1 MKTKLLFQPCMIS
14 ALWGLAG
21 CHSDDTGAAQTPA
34 QNQGKSAE
42 AHVYPAPGGPYQ
54 VGVKSFD
61 LLDAGPDGM
70 SPVPETTR
78 RLPVKVFYPTHENTG
93 QYQGYFDPW
102 GHQIGY
108 LERVRPEDKP
118 IHPNQFELS
127 SIQSWSQADAQ
138 IAESEAG
145 TGWPVLIYSHGAF
158 LFEVDNTELLE
169 DLASRGYIVVS
180 INHTY
185 ISGVA
190 SFQDGSAIGTYIPA
204 DSKDVG
210 TDKGFAYFDQVI
222 APQII
227 HDVSY
232 VYQWLTW
239 HPERFDDQ
247 LDETRIG
254 TLGYSLGGSAAM
266 NSCAQI
272 AACVASANMD
282 GLLLGEV
289 REQPLNK
296 PLLLMQS
303 PEQTLAEAF
312 AENGHETYLLTIA
325 HTTHRDFMDQNR
337 WVVGYPSGIHID
349 QMHLLKKQSMA
360 TFFDHYLKST
370 DLTWPEHD
378 ALTIDVK

>member
-1 MKTKLLFQPCMIS
+1 MKPKLLFRTCMIVV
-14 ALWGLAG
+14 LWGLAG
-21 CHSDDTGAAQTPA
+21 CHSDDNTTEKTPEE
-34 QNQGKSAE
+34 NQGKNAA
-42 AHVYPAPGGPYQ
+42 AHVYPAPGGPYR
-54 VGVKSFD
+54 VGVKAFD

-78 RLPVKVFYPTHENTG
+78 RLPVKVFYPTQENSG
-93 QYQGYFDPW
+93 QYQGYFDSW
-102 GHQIGY
+102 GHQISY

-127 SIQSWSQADAQ
+127 SILSWSRANAQ
-138 IAESEAG
+138 IAPPESG

-169 DLASRGYIVVS
+169 DLASRGYVVVS

-185 ISGVA
+185 ISGIA
-190 SFQDGSAIGTYIPA
+190 SFQDGSAISAYVPE
-204 DSKDVG
+204 DSDDVD

-227 HDVSY
+227 HDVFY

-239 HPERFDDQ
+239 HPELFDYQ
-247 LDETRIG
+247 LDDTRIG

-282 GLLLGEV
+282 GLLLGKV

-296 PLLLMQS
+296 PLLLMQT

-312 AENGHETYLLTIA
+312 ADNGHETYLLTIA
-325 HTTHRDFMDQNR
+325 HTTHSDFMDQNR
-337 WVVGYPSGIHID
+337 WVVGYPSGIDID
-349 QMHLLKKQSMA
+349 QMHQIKKQSMA
-360 TFFDHYLKST
+360 TFFGHYLKDT
-370 DLTWPEHD
+370 DLFWPEHE
-378 ALTIDVK
+378 ALTLEVK